1 MFVIEINEELLKRY
15 LIYQYTS
22 HFKVIIINVHCFFS
36 VQRIALNTGYLNR
49 LYLNRLKENTS
60 AVIIIILEGKK

>member
-22 HFKVIIINVHCFFS
+22 HFKVIIINVHCFFF
-36 VQRIALNTGYLNR
+36 VQRYSPEHRI
-49 LYLNRLKENTS
+49 LKQ
-60 AVIIIILEGKK
+60 A